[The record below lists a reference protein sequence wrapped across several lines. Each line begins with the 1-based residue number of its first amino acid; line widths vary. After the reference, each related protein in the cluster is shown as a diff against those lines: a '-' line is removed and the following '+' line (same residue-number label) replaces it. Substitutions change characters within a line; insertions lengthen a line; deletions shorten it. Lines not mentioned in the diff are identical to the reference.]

1 MFLLYAMA
9 AAVVVLDY
17 FHMQV
22 QDNNTMGGLQSP
34 LRLCVLWF
42 TVLYGHEWFFCI
54 WLKEY

>member
-54 WLKEY
+54 